1 MKPKVALLRSFGLV
15 VFLSIS
21 AFAHAQDSLK
31 LTIPIAED
39 LFLKN
44 NLSLLAA
51 QYNISA
57 AEALISQAKA
67 WDNPVL
73 STEQNLYDGKF
84 FRHTKGTATDPQG
97 YGQWYIALSQV
108 IRTANKRGLQVQLAQ
123 DGVRTAQAQLA
134 DLMRNLRYVLVTDMN
149 NLAQLQSA
157 AQLLEQ
163 EISHAQTLAKGMDEM
178 LKVGDISLKDNVR
191 LKALLYSLQS
201 DYADNLR
208 QQQDLQKELRTL
220 LRVDGAAP
228 LAVMASAPDF
238 SMLNNLPL
246 LSIIDSAKTR
256 RPDAVLASAQ
266 TLYQQHNLSY
276 QKALAKPD
284 LTIGMD
290 YDRANSYI
298 PNYVGLQIGLPLPI
312 FNKNR
317 GNIQAA
323 EWGVKGSQ
331 AAEKQ
336 TQTVVQNEILSAYSK
351 LQTLLQ
357 VQKSVGETWA
367 GNYEMLMRNMV
378 ESYRLRKVTLFDF
391 IDFFTSYKDTR
402 LKQLQQYTSLLNAA
416 AEFNFVAA
424 QNIISL
430 K

>member
-1 MKPKVALLRSFGLV
+1 MKCKVALLRSFGLMALTLV
-15 VFLSIS
+15 LATAS
-21 AFAHAQDSLK
+21 AQDTLR
-31 LTIPIAED
+31 LTITKAEE

-51 QYNISA
+51 QYNINA
-57 AEALISQAKA
+57 AEALIQQAKV

-73 STEQNLYDGKF
+73 LTEQNVYDGKF
-84 FRHTKGTATDPQG
+84 FRHTKGTPGNPVG
-97 YGQWYIALSQV
+97 YGEWYAILSQV
-108 IRTANKRGLQVQLAQ
+108 IRTAGKRGLQVQMAQ
-123 DGVRTAQAQLA
+123 DGARTAQAQLA
-134 DLMRNLRYVLVTDMN
+134 DLLRNFRYVLTTDMN

-157 AQLLEQ
+157 QQLLET
-163 EISHAQTLAKGMDEM
+163 EIDHTQTLAKGMDEM
-178 LKVGDISLKDNVR
+178 LKVGDISLKHNVR

-208 QQQDLQKELRTL
+208 QQQDLQKELHTL
-220 LRVDGAAP
+220 LHTENNAPIAA
-228 LAVMASAPDF
+228 AQSTVDF
-238 SMLNNLPL
+238 SALNNLAL
-246 LSIIDSAKTR
+246 IAVVDSAKAR
-256 RPDAVLASAQ
+256 RPDAALASAQ
-266 TLYQQHNLSY
+266 ALFDQHKLAY

-284 LTIGMD
+284 LTIGVN

-298 PNYVGLQIGLPLPI
+298 LNYVGLQIGLPLPL

-317 GNIQAA
+317 GNIRAA

-331 AAEKQ
+331 VAEQ
-336 TQTVVQNEILSAYSK
+336 QVQWVVQSEVLSAYNK

-357 VQKSVGETWA
+357 VQKSVGGAWA
-367 GNYEMLMRNMV
+367 ESYEVLMRNMV

-402 LKQLQQYTSLLNAA
+402 IKQLQQTTNLLNAA
-416 AEFNFVAA
+416 AEFNFVTA
-424 QNIISL
+424 QNIITL